1 MFDADL
7 IDRAQKFY
15 RTLAQNNSRDWWQDN
30 RATYDTAI
38 KPAAEAMLAEIT
50 PRLSEL
56 TGEQV
61 YPKLFRPYRDTRFSK
76 DKTPYKEHLH
86 IAWMIREGRQ
96 ETGYFFGIE
105 PDRVLVGGGMMG
117 MDKAVLEDWR
127 KFVDLDAKR
136 VAAILEQVEG
146 AGFTLREPELV
157 RAPRGYPVDH
167 PLSRLLRM
175 KAVIALRPL
184 EPSGDITDQVM
195 EGFAAYKPLGDL
207 LLSVSCA

>member
-7 IDRAQKFY
+7 IARTQEFY
-15 RTLAQNNSRDWWQDN
+15 RTLAQNNSREGWQDN

-38 KPAAEAMLAEIT
+38 KPAAEAMLADIT

-105 PDRVLVGGGMMG
+105 PDRVL
-117 MDKAVLEDWR
+117 W
-127 KFVDLDAKR
+127 
-136 VAAILEQVEG
+136 AAG
-146 AGFTLREPELV
+146 
-157 RAPRGYPVDH
+157 
-167 PLSRLLRM
+167 
-175 KAVIALRPL
+175 
-184 EPSGDITDQVM
+184 
-195 EGFAAYKPLGDL
+195 
-207 LLSVSCA
+207 